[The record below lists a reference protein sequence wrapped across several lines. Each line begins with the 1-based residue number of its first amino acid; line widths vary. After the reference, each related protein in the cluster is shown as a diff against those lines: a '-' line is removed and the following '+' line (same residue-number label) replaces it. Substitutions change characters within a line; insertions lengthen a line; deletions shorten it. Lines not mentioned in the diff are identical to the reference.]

1 MRGKLGQTYHI
12 STDDIK
18 TIKSVIKIVCKIS
31 GRNFNNFVKN
41 YHERLGKDYLYYLNS
56 NKLKRELNWKPKTSL
71 EVGIK
76 KTLEWI
82 DKNLELFKESE
93 LNYKHKK

>member
-1 MRGKLGQTYHI
+1 MGQTYHI

-18 TIKSVIKIVCKIS
+18 TRKSVLKIVCKIS
-31 GRNFNNFVKN
+31 GRNFNNFIN
-41 YHERLGKDYLYYLNS
+41 YHNERLGKDYLYHLNS

>member
-18 TIKSVIKIVCKIS
+18 TIKSVLKIVCKVS

-41 YHERLGKDYLYYLNS
+41 HHERLGKDYLYYLNS
-56 NKLKRELNWKPKTSL
+56 NKLKRNLIGNQKPT
-71 EVGIK
+71 
-76 KTLEWI
+76 
-82 DKNLELFKESE
+82 
-93 LNYKHKK
+93 